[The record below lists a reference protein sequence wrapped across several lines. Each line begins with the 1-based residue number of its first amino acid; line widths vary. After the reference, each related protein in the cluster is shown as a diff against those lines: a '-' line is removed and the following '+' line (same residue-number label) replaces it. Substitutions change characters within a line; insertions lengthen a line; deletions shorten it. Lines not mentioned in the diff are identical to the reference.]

1 MMTFIKFDRFLMTFI
16 DFCRVCKCINDFHI
30 LLFYKTVIDCDIILL
45 IDFYRI
51 CKCMDDFYILY
62 VKRLL

>member
-1 MMTFIKFDRFLMTFI
+1 MTTSIVFDIFLKAFI

-30 LLFYKTVIDCDIILL
+30 LLIYKTFIDFDIILL

-51 CKCMDDFYILY
+51 CKCMDDFYRLY
-62 VKRLL
+62 FKRLL